1 MLIMLIQHVGIDV
14 ALPLHH
20 ISYLYTSQSPGLL
33 VKMYLMEIQCDRT
46 EGSPMCILLYFPPM
60 LVSIVQWVVS
70 CLARNQF
77 LQPINEGKT
86 QNSRLVKH
94 CIDLLKVGN
103 SLTRKDSSNTCLE
116 LGMVISCWF
125 RLVILCDL
133 RPFYCLLIGRWLE
146 KCRYSQACPLIEFLP
161 FQKYKNMKK

>member
-1 MLIMLIQHVGIDV
+1 MKRNVDHADPTCRNRCGATTSPYKLLIHILEPWVTRKNVPNGITVIELKD
-14 ALPLHH
+14 
-20 ISYLYTSQSPGLL
+20 S
-33 VKMYLMEIQCDRT
+33 
-46 EGSPMCILLYFPPM
+46 PM

-133 RPFYCLLIGRWLE
+133 RPFYSLLIGRWLE
-146 KCRYSQACPLIEFLP
+146 KCR
-161 FQKYKNMKK
+161 